1 MYKRFYKLQQSPFR
15 LTPDPYFLYMTAQHR
30 EALSGLIYS
39 VCTRPGLTLLVGEVG
54 TGKTMLLYT
63 LMKLLKNR
71 QFSTVLCTNPSLTPR
86 EFYDFLL
93 AELGV
98 DCPSPLKSRQLM
110 ALQQTL
116 LKNRAQGRPTLLIVD
131 EAQRL
136 SPELLEEIR
145 LLLNLETP
153 REKLLEII
161 VSGQPELWEILRRP
175 EFRQLKQRISYS
187 CKLKPL
193 NMDELRE
200 YLHHRLTRAG
210 LRKQTLFPEAT
221 IHAIYEYTQGI
232 PRLVNTLCDNSLQ
245 IGFVLKFPR
254 ISVSIIKEAAADLD
268 LRPTRPVPSLSGA
281 DEELVPVGVASSS
294 RNSLLA
300 TGNSGQDHKPA
311 SALRIPLESYAARQ
325 KSLGFFAGLVNR
337 LR

>member
-1 MYKRFYKLQQSPFR
+1 M
-15 LTPDPYFLYMTAQHR
+15 
-30 EALSGLIYS
+30 
-39 VCTRPGLTLLVGEVG
+39 LV
-54 TGKTMLLYT
+54 YT
-63 LMKLLKNR
+63 LMELVEKR
-71 QFSTVLCTNPSLTPR
+71 QISTALCTNPSLTQR
-86 EFYDFLL
+86 EFFDFLL
-93 AELGV
+93 TELGV

-110 ALQQTL
+110 ALQQKL
-116 LKNRAQGRPTLLIVD
+116 LQNRAKGQPSLLIVD

-161 VSGQPELWEILRRP
+161 AAGQPELWEILRRP
-175 EFRQLKQRISYS
+175 EFRQLKQRVSYS

-193 NMDELRE
+193 SMDELRK
-200 YLHHRLTRAG
+200 YLHHRLARAG

-245 IGFVLKFPR
+245 IGFVLKSGC
-254 ISVSIIKEAAADLD
+254 ISVSIIEEAAADLD
-268 LRPTRPVPSLSGA
+268 LRPRHPLPSLSGD
-281 DEELVPVGVASSS
+281 DEELVPEGVASSS
-294 RNSLLA
+294 RDSLLA
-300 TGNSGQDHKPA
+300 TGNSVQDNKPA
-311 SALRIPLESYAARQ
+311 SALQIPMESYVVRQ
-325 KSLGFFAGLVNR
+325 KSLGFFAGLVGR